1 MTVWKCLSLIQ
12 EKQSKCCQTRRHWID
27 RGIDMSVSEDVQ
39 KYLEAGGEIQ
49 KIPRGVSQLT
59 GQTAIYGDRLVAQ
72 NKKMERQNEAKKK
85 T

>member
-1 MTVWKCLSLIQ
+1 
-12 EKQSKCCQTRRHWID
+12 
-27 RGIDMSVSEDVQ
+27 MSVSEDVQ